1 MLALAVNSATAGTV
15 IHVPDDQPTIQ
26 AGINAAVNG
35 DAWVHVFT
43 TFAVHSTLTYHTS
56 NGRRNQGCME
66 RRAVVYFTPV
76 ESMHFFAG

>member
-35 DAWVHVFT
+35 FMY
-43 TFAVHSTLTYHTS
+43 LQLLLCI
-56 NGRRNQGCME
+56 R
-66 RRAVVYFTPV
+66 P
-76 ESMHFFAG
+76 